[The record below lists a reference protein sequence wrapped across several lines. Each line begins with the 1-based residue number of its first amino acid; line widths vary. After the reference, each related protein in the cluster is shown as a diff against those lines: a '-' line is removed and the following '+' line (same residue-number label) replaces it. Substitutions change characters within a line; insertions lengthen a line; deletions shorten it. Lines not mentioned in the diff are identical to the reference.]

1 MARTEWTPRG
11 KGQISSSP
19 LPSGKAPPGPPAPA
33 WQEPRCHKRR
43 RGRSAFFES
52 MGPRRKGPVTS
63 LAMAAA
69 MRGRRRQSLAGM
81 DPGQAEANGCPM
93 TAVSVRSDRAPL
105 EREETRG
112 PANSRG
118 RVTPLEGRGE
128 RGGGCARAPRR
139 TLRASQ
145 EGQRGPRTR
154 CASREWGTSADC
166 GPTRFGR
173 VVGPGGDPLRGVTAL
188 RSAAVGTEAGP
199 PRPSDLGT

>member
-128 RGGGCARAPRR
+128 RGGGARAPHGERCGHPR
-139 TLRASQ
+139 KGREGRAPDAPHANGAPVPTVGLRDLAVLLA
-145 EGQRGPRTR
+145 R
-154 CASREWGTSADC
+154 
-166 GPTRFGR
+166 
-173 VVGPGGDPLRGVTAL
+173 
-188 RSAAVGTEAGP
+188 VGTLSG
-199 PRPSDLGT
+199 G